1 MDEALGKEC
10 LVGALRGEAMFAYEN
25 AGNGTA
31 EPGETDD
38 DEDLER
44 EGLPVG

>member
-1 MDEALGKEC
+1 MWTRPSKRSASLVRFVEKRC
-10 LVGALRGEAMFAYEN
+10 LYEN

>member
-10 LVGALRGEAMFAYEN
+10 LVGALRGEAMFAYEK